1 MSVYLD
7 SNPLGSA
14 PFAGKATR
22 DFGIIRRAAAG
33 ALCRWQRHRMRLAL
47 ERLDDRILADIGL
60 YRGDIWHIVNGFDD
74 EELRMVPVM
83 RRS

>member
-7 SNPLGSA
+7 TNPLGPA
-14 PFAGKATR
+14 PFGGKAPR
-22 DFGIIRRAAAG
+22 DTGFIRMAIAG
-33 ALCRWQRHRMRLAL
+33 AVRRWQRNRMRLAL

-60 YRGDIWHIVNGFDD
+60 YRGDIARIVNGFDD

-83 RRS
+83 LHE